1 MAAML
6 RRQAA
11 RMAKQGWLLA
21 NQQRLAFEAE
31 GGFVLDA
38 LDNPRTDFFYR
49 HYYDANRPAKLTGIV
64 DHWPALTCWA
74 TPIAVAMAVR

>member
-1 MAAML
+1 
-6 RRQAA
+6 
-11 RMAKQGWLLA
+11 
-21 NQQRLAFEAE
+21 
-31 GGFVLDA
+31 VLDA

-74 TPIAVAMAVR
+74 TPIAVAMVVR